1 MLELNHVEMVD
12 PHPCGLCP
20 VSHVHER
27 PQKSGEDTKKEKE
40 HLIAT
45 GEMVKDPVCGAY
57 IDSDSNITVRDGKT
71 VHRFCS
77 YDCRDE
83 FLKRIGKLPEKTG
96 GDDDE

>member
-1 MLELNHVEMVD
+1 MWKWLILILVGYALYRMFMND
-12 PHPCGLCP
+12 
-20 VSHVHER
+20 R
-27 PQKSGEDTKKEKE
+27 KKSGEDTKKEKE

-57 IDSDSNITVRDGKT
+57 IDSVRDGKT

>member
-1 MLELNHVEMVD
+1 MWKILILVVVGYVLYRMFMND
-12 PHPCGLCP
+12 
-20 VSHVHER
+20 R
-27 PQKSGEDTKKEKE
+27 KKKTEDTQKEKD

-57 IDSDSNITVRDGKT
+57 IDADSHISVRDGST

-83 FLKRIGKLPEKTG
+83 YLKRIGKLPEKTQ
-96 GDDDE
+96 DDE

>member
-1 MLELNHVEMVD
+1 MWKWLILILVGYALYRMFMND
-12 PHPCGLCP
+12 
-20 VSHVHER
+20 R
-27 PQKSGEDTKKEKE
+27 KKSGEDTKKEKE

-57 IDSDSNITVRDGKT
+57 ID
-71 VHRFCS
+71 
-77 YDCRDE
+77 CRDE

>member
-1 MLELNHVEMVD
+1 MWKWLILILMGYALYRMFMND
-12 PHPCGLCP
+12 
-20 VSHVHER
+20 R
-27 PQKSGEDTKKEKE
+27 KKSGEDTKKEKE
-40 HLIAT
+40 HHRYR
-45 GEMVKDPVCGAY
+45 EMVKDQFAGAY

-77 YDCRDE
+77 YDCDE

>member
-1 MLELNHVEMVD
+1 MWKWLILILVGYALYRMFMND
-12 PHPCGLCP
+12 
-20 VSHVHER
+20 R
-27 PQKSGEDTKKEKE
+27 KKSSEDTKKEKE

-57 IDSDSNITVRDGKT
+57 IDSDSNITV
-71 VHRFCS
+71 HRFCS

-96 GDDDE
+96 GDGDE

>member
-1 MLELNHVEMVD
+1 MWKWLILILVGYALYRMFMND
-12 PHPCGLCP
+12 
-20 VSHVHER
+20 R
-27 PQKSGEDTKKEKE
+27 KKSGEDTKKEKE

-57 IDSDSNITVRDGKT
+57 IDSDSNITVQDGKT

-83 FLKRIGKLPEKTG
+83 FLKRIEKLPEKTG

>member
-1 MLELNHVEMVD
+1 MWKWLILILVGYALYRMFMND
-12 PHPCGLCP
+12 
-20 VSHVHER
+20 R
-27 PQKSGEDTKKEKE
+27 KKSGEDTKK
-40 HLIAT
+40 
-45 GEMVKDPVCGAY
+45 EMVKDPVCGAY

>member
-1 MLELNHVEMVD
+1 MWKWLILILVGYALYRMFMND
-12 PHPCGLCP
+12 
-20 VSHVHER
+20 R
-27 PQKSGEDTKKEKE
+27 KKSGEDTKKEKE
-40 HLIAT
+40 HLSAT
-45 GEMVKDPVCGAY
+45 GEMGKDPVCGAY
-57 IDSDSNITVRDGKT
+57 IDSDSNIAVRDGKT

>member
-1 MLELNHVEMVD
+1 MWKWLILILVGYALYRMFMND
-12 PHPCGLCP
+12 
-20 VSHVHER
+20 R
-27 PQKSGEDTKKEKE
+27 KKSGEDTKKEKE

-77 YDCRDE
+77 YECRDE

>member
-1 MLELNHVEMVD
+1 MWKWLILILVGYALYRMFMND
-12 PHPCGLCP
+12 
-20 VSHVHER
+20 R
-27 PQKSGEDTKKEKE
+27 KKSGEDTKKEKE

-77 YDCRDE
+77 YDCPRRVLEAHRKAARED
-83 FLKRIGKLPEKTG
+83 RR
-96 GDDDE
+96 DDDE